1 VAARESIDGGAAEM
15 GAGMAGRRTAA
26 CSANRSAADR
36 VRMYPAVYTASTA
49 AELSATRL
57 LATFLWEW
65 LLDTCRQL

>member
-1 VAARESIDGGAAEM
+1 M
-15 GAGMAGRRTAA
+15 TGRRTAA

-49 AELSATRL
+49 AELNATRL

-65 LLDTCRQL
+65 LLDTCQQL